1 MWQCPRRHKVNK
13 GEKYKHTR
21 PLNYQNIKNMIL
33 KFTCTNPRI
42 VSAEKDVV
50 ETFTSQLLI
59 TLFPEPTDSYIYYRV
74 SPSLTDIDMYRWCK
88 YGFMFTCDFILLWV
102 SILKCAITV
111 VWVLVIFGTLVSQ
124 RFPRILEKTLDI
136 ISFMWVH
143 WDTWEN
149 SRGHHKMDVVLEDVL
164 VQIPFPKH
172 LFTPRTQYGHIRTG
186 FWRFRIFPVCR
197 LPS

>member
-59 TLFPEPTDSYIYYRV
+59 TLFPEPTDLYIYYRV
-74 SPSLTDIDMYRWCK
+74 SPSLTDIDVYRWCK

-111 VWVLVIFGTLVSQ
+111 VSVLVILGTLESQ
-124 RFPRILEKTLDI
+124 RFCRILEKTLDI
-136 ISFMWVH
+136 ICTHLERAHTGPCKLQH
-143 WDTWEN
+143 WSSAQSACQGLFEPSASSVPAVSDTAKCA
-149 SRGHHKMDVVLEDVL
+149 SRAACIHM
-164 VQIPFPKH
+164 
-172 LFTPRTQYGHIRTG
+172 
-186 FWRFRIFPVCR
+186 RFQRCFEV
-197 LPS
+197 